1 MCILVFLLIFTFYNY
16 FEFQKKISFTRD
28 IFRLHNLAVSC
39 VEYIEPLK
47 FYPSSNFVYKHM
59 AFIVFQ
65 DNQIILRYY
74 LESTHIF
81 DLYYVL
87 CSMSAD
93 MLVHRQV
100 KQYGN
105 IRPKYSDIK
114 RMIIHDLSSGKNQ
127 PPFLIKSVSFS
138 KS

>member
-1 MCILVFLLIFTFYNY
+1 
-16 FEFQKKISFTRD
+16 
-28 IFRLHNLAVSC
+28 
-39 VEYIEPLK
+39 
-47 FYPSSNFVYKHM
+47 
-59 AFIVFQ
+59 
-65 DNQIILRYY
+65 
-74 LESTHIF
+74 
-81 DLYYVL
+81 
-87 CSMSAD
+87 MSAD